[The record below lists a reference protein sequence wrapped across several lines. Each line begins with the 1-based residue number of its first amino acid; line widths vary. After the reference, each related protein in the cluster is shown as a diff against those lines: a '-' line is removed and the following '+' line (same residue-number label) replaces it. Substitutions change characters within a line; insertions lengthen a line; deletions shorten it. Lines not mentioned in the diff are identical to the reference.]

1 MSSILGKSID
11 DLKASIAKHGGLAQT
26 NRFAIYM
33 QPPAASLLNL
43 DLQGAVVSALSGNF
57 KPGNLIND
65 PRDMTLLCESCT
77 LPGRQI
83 TTIDYQSIR
92 QSNKVPYGYFN
103 EDVTFTY
110 LLTQDY
116 YIKKIFDKWAEAVID
131 TKNYRAR
138 YQDEYATDVVIQQLD
153 TNNLPIYGI
162 KLLKA
167 YPITVNAITLDN
179 AQENSPQKLSVTM
192 TFEDFVIEGA
202 ITSAISSVKTAIGGI
217 KKLF

>member
-1 MSSILGKSID
+1 MSILGNSIN
-11 DLKASIAKHGGLAQT
+11 DLKASISKHGGLAQG

-43 DLQGAVVSALSGNF
+43 DLQGSIASAVSGTF
-57 KPGNLIND
+57 KLGSLIND
-65 PRDMTLLCESCT
+65 PRDMSLLCESCT

-83 TTIDYQSIR
+83 TTIEYQSVR

-116 YIKKIFDKWAEAVID
+116 YIKKIFDKWAEMVID

-138 YQDEYATDVVIQQLD
+138 YQNEYATDVVIQQL
-153 TNNLPIYGI
+153 NKKNIPIYGVRL
-162 KLLKA
+162 KKA
-167 YPITVNAITLDN
+167 YPITVNEIALDN
-179 AQENSPQKLSVTM
+179 NAENTPQKLSVTM
-192 TFEDFVIEGA
+192 TYEDFVIEGA
-202 ITSAISSVKTAIGGI
+202 VTSAVSSIKTAIGGI